1 MNKILK
7 SLLVVALGLGVSAFA
22 ASPTLDGIKKNGVIA
37 VGVKDDVPNFGLLNK
52 QTNQIEGLE
61 IDIAKLLAKEI
72 LGDEN
77 KIKLVPV
84 TAKTRGPMLDN
95 GTLDAVIATFTITEE
110 RRRTYDFTTPYYKDA
125 VGLLVR
131 KADNINSFK
140 DLSGKTIGVAM
151 SATTKKI
158 ITEASKDSGVNVK
171 FNEYPD
177 YPSIKAALDAKR
189 IDAFSVDKSILMGY
203 ADANSVILSD
213 TFAPQEYGIATKKSD
228 PEFSKFADEFVVK
241 NRAKIDEFIKK
252 WNLNK

>member
-84 TAKTRGPMLDN
+84 TA
-95 GTLDAVIATFTITEE
+95 
-110 RRRTYDFTTPYYKDA
+110 
-125 VGLLVR
+125 
-131 KADNINSFK
+131 
-140 DLSGKTIGVAM
+140 
-151 SATTKKI
+151 
-158 ITEASKDSGVNVK
+158 
-171 FNEYPD
+171 
-177 YPSIKAALDAKR
+177 
-189 IDAFSVDKSILMGY
+189 
-203 ADANSVILSD
+203 
-213 TFAPQEYGIATKKSD
+213 
-228 PEFSKFADEFVVK
+228 
-241 NRAKIDEFIKK
+241 
-252 WNLNK
+252 